1 MFWLRNLLIELTIF
15 QSSVIYVGTPQK
27 EKNGDNPTPPISEA
41 NCIQSSIFN
50 YTLLAKG
57 SVSIFCDYLETYVR
71 KGAVLIWVFTRRF
84 EFIT

>member
-1 MFWLRNLLIELTIF
+1 MLGLLSQRDRER
-15 QSSVIYVGTPQK
+15 K
-27 EKNGDNPTPPISEA
+27 EWGYPTPPISEA
-41 NCIQSSIFN
+41 NCIHSSIFN

-71 KGAVLIWVFTRRF
+71 KGAVLIWVFTRLF